1 LSVFLLHVVRLQRFR
16 YGCMCP
22 VHGRL
27 AYLMILILTA
37 GLLYGALWS
46 VTRQAALPGGNL
58 FAISVLF
65 VCCSIAGF
73 LTGKIRLPPLLGK
86 WLLIY
91 S

>member
-1 LSVFLLHVVRLQRFR
+1 MLCCRLQRFH

-22 VHGRL
+22 VHGQL
-27 AYLMILILTA
+27 ARFTVLVLMA

-46 VTRQAALPGGNL
+46 VVGETALPGGNL

-73 LTGKIRLPPLLGK
+73 LVGKIRLPPLLGK
-86 WLLIY
+86 
-91 S
+91 